1 MNDPKTKN
9 NTYHVGKMVLTK
21 SLPGPGGDAEDIT
34 HLYKPEEGSKAE
46 RLSVYNAIRNVD
58 RYVKYI

>member
-1 MNDPKTKN
+1 MNE
-9 NTYHVGKMVLTK
+9 VVLK
-21 SLPGPGGDAEDIT
+21 KIDIT
-34 HLYKPEEGSKAE
+34 HLYQPEEGSKAE